1 MGFTT
6 KWYMADPHFGHEA
19 ALHWETT
26 PRAFGSTE
34 EMDKAIVDR
43 VNERVGET
51 DLLFIVGDFA
61 VASDPEYVAHVFHAL
76 RGRKVLVLGNHDLDS
91 KGRVKPALAGLP
103 WDVPPVHAMETKD
116 GGKRLYMSHYAHRVW
131 PAGHHGAF
139 HFYGHSHGNLPGV
152 GRSRDVGIDCADM
165 GFGPRRFDELTAE
178 MLELE
183 DREKHLISNEIAVA
197 MEDKGIERWALAP
210 LCRMPEGDL
219 DRLLDSDIRS
229 VDVRELRAVLAA
241 LQGVTA

>member
-43 VNERVGET
+43 VNERVKK
-51 DLLFIVGDFA
+51 DLLFILGDFA
-61 VASDPEYVAHVFHAL
+61 VSNDPEYVAHVFHAL
-76 RGRKVLVLGNHDLDS
+76 GGRKVLVLGNHDLDS
-91 KGRVKPALAGLP
+91 KGRVKPAIAGLP
-103 WDVPPVHAMETKD
+103 WDFPPVHAMETKD
-116 GGKRLYMSHYAHRVW
+116 GGRRLYMSHYAHRVW

-165 GFGPRRFDELTAE
+165 DFGPRRFDELTSGI
-178 MLELE
+178 LEIE

-197 MEDKGIERWALAP
+197 MEDKAIERWALAP

-219 DRLLDSDIRS
+219 DQLLDSD
-229 VDVRELRAVLAA
+229 VRKVRIEELMLVLKTLKEAK
-241 LQGVTA
+241 